1 MAVIG
6 INYSGCDHDYDDND
20 ERIEISPSDPRYLKY
35 ESVYIHYRGGEKVF
49 DSGNFIKDWFDAKGF
64 YARGLMDM
72 EPHLSGSST
81 CDHFLMDGA
90 NFDSAYLHIVD
101 GKPVLRYC
109 TYQDD
114 SRDKM
119 DILIENRDIYE
130 NGWEFFVEPGT
141 RPTWEELKEQCK

>member
-6 INYSGCDHDYDDND
+6 INYSGCDHDYDEND
-20 ERIEISPSDPRYLKY
+20 ERIEIPPSDPRYLKY

-141 RPTWEELKEQCK
+141 QPTWEELKEQCK